1 MPPSNVR
8 LRARRWQGYM
18 DVMPHI
24 RELQVSEALKRCPT
38 ILWVVESRYGIS
50 YLTEPERINVR
61 SHFAGNFYFFY
72 IAELTK
78 KVTFN
83 PTWPFAI
90 SFALKWVLK
99 SSGFLL
105 KWLDFADKHSPNN
118 GKYDCNF
125 RKLGRHPQI
134 RQISPNIQWDSLQS
148 RSYVQTT
155 VI

>member
-61 SHFAGNFYFFY
+61 SHFAGNFLFYFFQY
-72 IAELTK
+72 CRSHKKSHFQSNLTICDI
-78 KVTFN
+78 FR
-83 PTWPFAI
+83 PQM
-90 SFALKWVLK
+90 SFKIEWVPIEMT
-99 SSGFLL
+99 GF
-105 KWLDFADKHSPNN
+105 
-118 GKYDCNF
+118 
-125 RKLGRHPQI
+125 R
-134 RQISPNIQWDSLQS
+134 
-148 RSYVQTT
+148 
-155 VI
+155 